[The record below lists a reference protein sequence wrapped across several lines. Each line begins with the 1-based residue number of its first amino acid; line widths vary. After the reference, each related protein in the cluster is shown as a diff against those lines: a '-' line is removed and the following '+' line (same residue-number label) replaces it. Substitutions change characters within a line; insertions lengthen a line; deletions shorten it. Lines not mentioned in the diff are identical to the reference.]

1 MKKVIKHMKIV
12 LVKEVQ
18 NLGQVGDI
26 KDVKPGFARNFLL
39 KQNLALRVDDPKA
52 QAIISE
58 KRQRQE
64 KISQEKVKAVKNF
77 QKIAEKELV
86 FRVKANKSG
95 KLYKT
100 VKPKDIADKLGI
112 STKMVS
118 TKPIEKIG
126 NYQVK
131 IKEGDLEREVSVVV
145 TPQT

>member
-39 KQNLALRVDDPKA
+39 KQNLALRVDDPEA
-52 QAIISE
+52 QAIIAE
-58 KRQRQE
+58 KRRHQE
-64 KISQEKVKAVKNF
+64 KISQEKVKSVKNF
-77 QKIAEKELV
+77 QNLAEKELV
-86 FRVKANKSG
+86 FHVKANKSG

-100 VKPKDIADKLGI
+100 VKPKDIAARLGI
-112 STKMVS
+112 TTKKVFA
-118 TKPIEKIG
+118 KPIEKPG

-131 IKEGDLEREVSVVV
+131 IKEGDLEQEVSVVV